1 MEDWEVEHVRQLARE
16 YGRSFVEAVYGK
28 ETAQSIL
35 GSSGTQQTS
44 NSTSA
49 STSSMATGT
58 AAAMSPSALQSEQ
71 KAGSAITGG
80 SESRN
85 LDKFTLTSAIAGKV
99 PGTYTPAQFTPLQTT
114 QATQEIRLR
123 GEEVAYA
130 TGKPIPETFQSLL
143 VPKQLSEAEKS
154 RADEMKA
161 YEEKLKEIPA
171 YRIGSQ
177 LSDWARE
184 QFEKMWSSPQDFV
197 VGLAAWFP
205 YVAGESLKGAAAS
218 SALVTAVGY
227 SEAKRAG
234 VRVENV
240 PEYAKDVEKA
250 EFLTQ
255 YYNANVI
262 TEVGL
267 GYATGK
273 ALGLAA
279 EGISKIIPQT
289 VKEEISG
296 ALSAAKERIVGGTQG
311 FVYREMYSPSPEAPA
326 HFTLM
331 TVEGKG
337 VREIAAEAGP
347 FKLETTPEP
356 IRTLLGE
363 IQPKTGSLPESGM
376 LISGLAKP
384 GEEIAYPARIQAS
397 FVIGKAKPGEELKS
411 VLERVYPFERGF
423 VEFGEATS
431 KFGDIKIGWT
441 TYEAG
446 ARPSFATGF
455 TGVTVSGKEVSAFM
469 KEFPLGESVAY
480 WARLQGRRFFTKF
493 DIYAAPVKEGEKES
507 LVIFEKSRLVF
518 PWAKE
523 RYTFV
528 KIQGETAEYTQ
539 IEKGVFRT
547 AFDPRKLEKMLFS
560 VYPKQVM
567 PETEK
572 RVPSAVRT
580 AVFDRLQTELIEKPK
595 FRGVPARALEEALTK
610 TESKPLQRAFGMKVT
625 QQTLVEQTTKIK
637 PRISLVSVP
646 KVVSSV
652 KELEKTEMSLAPGVI
667 STSTPFST
675 GKEAAKIKAP
685 EMVKI
690 GPKQTLFTVPL
701 QQIKPKME
709 TPTIPMPFQTPMPKP
724 TVPLIPPGP
733 AGAFMPKFR
742 VPPFVPFG
750 GDKGLRG
757 MWLKEF
763 AINERKLA
771 KRLMRGMI

>member
-16 YGRSFVEAVYGK
+16 YGQSFVETVYGK

-455 TGVTVSGKEVSAFM
+455 TGETVSGKEVSAFM

-652 KELEKTEMSLAPGVI
+652 KELEKSLAPGVI
-667 STSTPFST
+667 PTSTPFST

-690 GPKQTLFTVPL
+690 GPKQTPFTVPL